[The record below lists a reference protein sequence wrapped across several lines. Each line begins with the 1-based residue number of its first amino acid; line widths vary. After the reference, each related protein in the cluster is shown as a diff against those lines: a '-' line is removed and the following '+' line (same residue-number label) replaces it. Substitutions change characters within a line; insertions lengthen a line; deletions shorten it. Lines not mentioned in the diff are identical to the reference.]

1 MSTAFGLYAAV
12 TLRLGED
19 RLWRVDGA
27 SDIGRSDREHPCLP
41 RWDLCELCFAPPS
54 FGRRNPLTVSTAF
67 QYHHQDV
74 FIMHW
79 ASSAAVWLWSSAIA
93 DVSISLAAAYSLKS
107 RIAGFNRETD
117 SVLRTLIFIV
127 LRTAAYTA
135 IISIVVAA
143 VESVYKDYQ
152 LQSFVTAS

>member
-1 MSTAFGLYAAV
+1 M
-12 TLRLGED
+12 
-19 RLWRVDGA
+19 DGA
-27 SDIGRSDREHPCLP
+27 SHTGRSDREHPCLP
-41 RWDLCELCFAPPS
+41 RGDLRELCFAASS
-54 FGRRNPLTVSTAF
+54 FGQRNPLTATTAF
-67 QYHHQDV
+67 QYNHQDV

-117 SVLRTLIFIV
+117 SLLRTLIFIV

-135 IISIVVAA
+135 ILSIVVAT

-152 LQSFVTAS
+152 LQSFVTAA

>member
-1 MSTAFGLYAAV
+1 
-12 TLRLGED
+12 
-19 RLWRVDGA
+19 
-27 SDIGRSDREHPCLP
+27 
-41 RWDLCELCFAPPS
+41 
-54 FGRRNPLTVSTAF
+54 
-67 QYHHQDV
+67 
-74 FIMHW
+74 MHW

-93 DVSISLAAAYSLKS
+93 DVSISVAAAYSLKS

>member
-1 MSTAFGLYAAV
+1 M
-12 TLRLGED
+12 
-19 RLWRVDGA
+19 DGA
-27 SDIGRSDREHPCLP
+27 SHTGRSDREHPCLP
-41 RWDLCELCFAPPS
+41 CGDFRELCFAAS
-54 FGRRNPLTVSTAF
+54 RFGQRNPLTATTAV
-67 QYHHQDV
+67 QYYHQDV

-117 SVLRTLIFIV
+117 SLLRTLIFIV

-135 IISIVVAA
+135 ILSIVVAA

-152 LQSFVTAS
+152 LQSFVTAA